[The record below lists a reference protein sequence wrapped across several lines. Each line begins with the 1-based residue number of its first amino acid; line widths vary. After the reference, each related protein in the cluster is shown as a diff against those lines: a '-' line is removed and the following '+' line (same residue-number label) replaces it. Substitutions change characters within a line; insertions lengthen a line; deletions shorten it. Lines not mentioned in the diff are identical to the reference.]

1 MPHGPRRR
9 GRHDSCHSAAGAA
22 PIRQEID
29 KYQNWAG
36 PSRAQC
42 AAQSTRK
49 RNIMKLFTDLVSTDY
64 GLMSLAVIVI
74 TLVMGVVYVGMFVS
88 KSAKKP

>member
-1 MPHGPRRR
+1 
-9 GRHDSCHSAAGAA
+9 
-22 PIRQEID
+22 
-29 KYQNWAG
+29 
-36 PSRAQC
+36 
-42 AAQSTRK
+42 
-49 RNIMKLFTDLVSTDY
+49 MKLFTDLVSTDY